1 MRNKRIFK
9 TLLLGAMLSALSCP
23 AAAYAEAGPGVGM
36 TVTAQQSQDAQ
47 QSQNAQTSTEAAA
60 ASMSAETKARLA
72 SLLKNTETAK
82 KTDQIILV
90 VDHQLSLW
98 NKNKDGSFTNAFSC
112 YAGYG
117 RNGLRLAAERQ
128 EGDSTTPIGSFPILL
143 AFGQGENPG
152 TSMTWRKITPQSYW
166 SGEEATYNTWVE
178 SAVPIGGEHLQDYAI
193 CYEYA
198 MAVGFNTNPTV
209 YKRGSAI
216 FLHVKNPETWS
227 SSGCVSVERDMML
240 SLLSACHDGAYI
252 MIVPSEADIA
262 QY

>member
-1 MRNKRIFK
+1 MRNRRIFK
-9 TLLLGAMLSALSCP
+9 TVLLGLMLSALSCP
-23 AAAYAEAGPGVGM
+23 AAAYAEVGPGAGM
-36 TVTAQQSQDAQ
+36 TSAGTGTTQEAQA
-47 QSQNAQTSTEAAA
+47 AAEAAA
-60 ASMSAETKARLA
+60 NTLSQETATRLA
-72 SLLKNTETAK
+72 VLLKNTETAK

-90 VDHQLSLW
+90 IDHQLSLW
-98 NKNKDGSFTNAFSC
+98 NKKADGSFTNALAC

-117 RNGLRLAAERQ
+117 RNGLKPTAERQ
-128 EGDSTTPIGSFPILL
+128 EGDGTTPIGSFPILT

-152 TSMTWRKITPQSYW
+152 TAMTWRKITPQSYW
-166 SGEEATYNTWVE
+166 SGEESTYNTWVE
-178 SAVPIGGEHLQDYAI
+178 SSTPIGGEHLQDYSI

-198 MAVGFNTNPTV
+198 MAVGFNVNPTV

-227 SSGCVSVERDMML
+227 SSGCVSVERSRML